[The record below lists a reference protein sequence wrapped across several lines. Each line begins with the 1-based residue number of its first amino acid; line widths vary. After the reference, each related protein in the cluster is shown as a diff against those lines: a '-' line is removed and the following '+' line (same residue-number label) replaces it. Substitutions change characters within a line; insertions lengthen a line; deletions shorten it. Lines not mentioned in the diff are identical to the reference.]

1 MESGGLYGSCL
12 SQARTVCL
20 LCTVFVVDGF
30 LTLHGQSGA
39 SQLLR
44 LLRRIADK
52 LTALLPPH
60 GPHPIPWFYSP
71 LWLGRTRLGTC
82 RAMLTNI
89 SLYRLAERAN
99 GQEVCL
105 TREGSHILELQEH
118 QNRVPSGIPHFSETI
133 LCGTVMLF
141 VCRVLLHAI
150 ARSYCPPVCVCG
162 LVSVPYGTLMSDTTH
177 ESL

>member
-71 LWLGRTRLGTC
+71 LWLVRTRLGTC

-118 QNRVPSGIPHFSETI
+118 QNRVPPGIPHFSETI

-162 LVSVPYGTLMSDTTH
+162 LVSVPYSTLMSDTTH

>member
-71 LWLGRTRLGTC
+71 LLALYVWRDPSITVVISSKLRT
-82 RAMLTNI
+82 
-89 SLYRLAERAN
+89 SLLKQVYAELCYLVHIVYFQLYFFPHVN
-99 GQEVCL
+99 G
-105 TREGSHILELQEH
+105 
-118 QNRVPSGIPHFSETI
+118 
-133 LCGTVMLF
+133 
-141 VCRVLLHAI
+141 
-150 ARSYCPPVCVCG
+150 
-162 LVSVPYGTLMSDTTH
+162 
-177 ESL
+177 